1 MVAASPLNCGRS
13 PCASGKQE
21 PLRLGEPSGDHATQA
36 LSTGVHVAGEVLVQ
50 KPHGDHTHL
59 GGSEIAVS
67 IPFHGGLSG
76 VPPAPVNLGDHGCI
90 VDIGI
95 DHALDRAE
103 AGERVLPNEMLDAGS
118 TQELAEQLFEHRL
131 CQVLPAGVFVE
142 KVAEQPAARSAGTA
156 GSKQR
161 LTHLGVGGM
170 AV

>member
-76 VPPAPVNLGDHGCI
+76 VPPAHDRLVDHGGPI
-90 VDIGI
+90 IN
-95 DHALDRAE
+95 HRAKRSSHSREAL
-103 AGERVLPNEMLDAGS
+103 MLSRSDTPQTRETPS
-118 TQELAEQLFEHRL
+118 N
-131 CQVLPAGVFVE
+131 FVQ
-142 KVAEQPAARSAGTA
+142 KLQMR
-156 GSKQR
+156 
-161 LTHLGVGGM
+161 
-170 AV
+170 